1 LSKTDPNKIHK
12 AESRLKK
19 GSCSPESALRLCRSK
34 SAREYEDEVSI
45 KLFRLKK
52 LAWLGSKERE
62 INEIELEKQLLRRAL
77 DRKELN

>member
-1 LSKTDPNKIHK
+1 
-12 AESRLKK
+12 
-19 GSCSPESALRLCRSK
+19 
-34 SAREYEDEVSI
+34 VSI